1 MNSLKLSSMDATPPH
16 KRFSQWWACS
26 YHPFTP
32 FMRHTRPTPHGRLAL
47 GTYTKRGKNLLP
59 GRQKPE
65 ALPPGNIGMRGS
77 LVVRLRPC
85 IISSTPSPP
94 LLPPRLD
101 TTQYTR
107 ADISSAQR
115 AHSAFPHC
123 CCSPAGNE
131 IWPANFPR
139 SSRRGSFRRGNK
151 RVERTKTPHREQ
163 QKYSGGKNRLPSQ
176 PREFQPPPRKTKTKK
191 RSTHTQQGRQ
201 QWSNRRGPSVAKI
214 CFTWRFACTA
224 CMPHQDVTFR
234 CLIEVIPG
242 TSCHS
247 NPVRVPI
254 NRPTKQRRKA
264 LGQTGTRPGTI
275 VKRPAFGRT
284 PRKKIGC

>member
-1 MNSLKLSSMDATPPH
+1 MQPRLTSGSHSGGRVAITPSRPSCDTHAQHLKAGSRLV
-16 KRFSQWWACS
+16 
-26 YHPFTP
+26 
-32 FMRHTRPTPHGRLAL
+32 HTQ
-47 GTYTKRGKNLLP
+47 KRGKNLLP

-85 IISSTPSPP
+85 IISSTPPPP

-115 AHSAFPHC
+115 AHLAFPHC
-123 CCSPAGNE
+123 CCSPARNE

-176 PREFQPPPRKTKTKK
+176 PREFQPPPQKTKTKK
-191 RSTHTQQGRQ
+191 RSTHT
-201 QWSNRRGPSVAKI
+201 A
-214 CFTWRFACTA
+214 
-224 CMPHQDVTFR
+224 
-234 CLIEVIPG
+234 
-242 TSCHS
+242 
-247 NPVRVPI
+247 
-254 NRPTKQRRKA
+254 RPTA
-264 LGQTGTRPGTI
+264 
-275 VKRPAFGRT
+275 VV
-284 PRKKIGC
+284 